1 MIKNKKY
8 NSSKYLLPFVFIII
22 INLSFLYFIKYQNQ
36 SLSLSE
42 FNLLKI
48 GNIINLFF
56 HFILIL
62 GAFIIFYYKSIQPD
76 IKYLSALFIV
86 NQLLLISV
94 YVASKISLPFN
105 DYYYLSQNGNRL
117 FLGVM
122 FTLYQFS
129 FFVMMFYIWSNV
141 FKIKNLLVIRSFL
154 NAGWIMLFFLIL
166 SFVFIIA
173 KENSFDESELKTGK
187 NNVGVVLGA
196 AVWSKNKPSPT
207 LAARVDKAID
217 LLQRGKINSIYLTGG
232 NAPGELAESEV
243 AYNYIKKKN
252 INVLNVFKETNTKST
267 NEQIQYIE
275 ANLLTKGKDKNI
287 IVISDSYHLVRI
299 VEISNFHN
307 IKILVAPSNLPLSF
321 EKALYFKVREAL
333 ALVVFWFFAY

>member
-8 NSSKYLLPFVFIII
+8 NSNKYLLLFVFIII
-22 INLSFLYFIKYQNQ
+22 INFAFLYFIKYQNQ

-48 GNIINLFF
+48 GNTINLFF

-62 GAFIIFYYKSIQPD
+62 GALIIFYNKSIQPD
-76 IKYLSALFIV
+76 IKYLFPLFIV

-94 YVASKISLPFN
+94 YVASKISLPFD

-117 FLGVM
+117 FIGVM

-141 FKIKNLLVIRSFL
+141 FKVKNLLVIRSFL
-154 NAGWIMLFFLIL
+154 NAGWIMLFFLVL

-173 KENSFDESELKTGK
+173 KENSFDESDLKPGE
-187 NNVGVVLGA
+187 NNVGIVLGA

-275 ANLLTKGKDKNI
+275 ANLLTKGKDINI

-307 IKILVAPSNLPLSF
+307 IKIQVAPSNLPLSF